1 MIRTKTRWQRRADTH
16 TPAQSSFLWRRRAL
30 MGGLAGAFVILT
42 GAVFYRQIIDTE
54 FLTIQGDLRCVRELE
69 IPARRGMILDRNG
82 EPLAV
87 STPMKTVW
95 ADPRLLSTHPE
106 AMGPLAKALDLDA
119 KKLAERVQA
128 NSAKGFMY
136 LVRRVEPSRTIKV
149 KEMINEAK
157 ALARQNV
164 KDRAQKKTDVK
175 IEPLGVEIDSEYR
188 RYYPGGE
195 VFGHILGFTNIEDQ
209 GQEGL
214 ERQFEESIRARPG
227 KRRVLQDGKAAA
239 VEELEQVSA
248 PRNGQD
254 LTLSLDRGLQFIA
267 YRELMRAVQHHKAAS
282 GTAVVLDVT
291 NGEVL
296 AMVNQPSFN
305 PNDLQG
311 GAGDNRRNRA
321 LTDVMEPGSTAKPL
335 VVAAALDLGRI
346 TPLTSFNTSGGTL
359 AVAGKTVKDVHAYGQ
374 LTTTGIITK
383 SSNVGVVKI
392 AQMMD
397 RETLWSLYDRLG
409 FGRPTGVQF
418 PGESGG
424 RLRNYKRWSTFEHAT
439 QAFGYGFNVTALQL
453 AQAYAVLAAD
463 GVKRTATLVKR
474 DEPAPEER
482 ILKAS
487 TARQVRAMMET
498 VVSEKGTAKLAAVEG
513 YRVGGKTGTAKK
525 SSGRRGYTAGKYQ
538 SVFAGMIPAGKPRM
552 VMVVMI
558 DEPRS
563 GGYYGGIVAAPVF
576 SKVMTEAMRIFN
588 VPPDDPPPTLT
599 LAAAGASR

>member
-1 MIRTKTRWQRRADTH
+1 MA
-16 TPAQSSFLWRRRAL
+16 
-30 MGGLAGAFVILT
+30 
-42 GAVFYRQIIDTE
+42 
-54 FLTIQGDLRCVRELE
+54 
-69 IPARRGMILDRNG
+69 
-82 EPLAV
+82 
-87 STPMKTVW
+87 
-95 ADPRLLSTHPE
+95 
-106 AMGPLAKALDLDA
+106 PLAKALDLDV
-119 KKLAERVQA
+119 KKLTERVQA

-136 LVRRVEPSRTIKV
+136 LARRVEPSRTIQV
-149 KEMINEAK
+149 REMIHEAK
-157 ALARQNV
+157 VLARQNV

-214 ERQFEESIRARPG
+214 ERQFEDSIRARPG

-248 PRNGQD
+248 PENGRD

-282 GTAVVLDVT
+282 GTAVVLDVA

-311 GAGDNRRNRA
+311 GSGDNRRNRA

-453 AQAYAVLAAD
+453 AQSYAVLAAD
-463 GVKRTATLVKR
+463 GVKRPATLVKR

-482 ILKAS
+482 ILKAH

-498 VVSEKGTAKLAAVEG
+498 VVSEKGTARLAAVEG
-513 YRVGGKTGTAKK
+513 YRVAGKTGTAKK

-563 GGYYGGIVAAPVF
+563 GGYYGGIVAAPIF

-599 LAAAGASR
+599 LVAAEVPR

>member
-1 MIRTKTRWQRRADTH
+1 
-16 TPAQSSFLWRRRAL
+16 
-30 MGGLAGAFVILT
+30 
-42 GAVFYRQIIDTE
+42 
-54 FLTIQGDLRCVRELE
+54 
-69 IPARRGMILDRNG
+69 
-82 EPLAV
+82 
-87 STPMKTVW
+87 
-95 ADPRLLSTHPE
+95 
-106 AMGPLAKALDLDA
+106 
-119 KKLAERVQA
+119 
-128 NSAKGFMY
+128 
-136 LVRRVEPSRTIKV
+136 
-149 KEMINEAK
+149 
-157 ALARQNV
+157 
-164 KDRAQKKTDVK
+164 
-175 IEPLGVEIDSEYR
+175 
-188 RYYPGGE
+188 
-195 VFGHILGFTNIEDQ
+195 
-209 GQEGL
+209 
-214 ERQFEESIRARPG
+214 
-227 KRRVLQDGKAAA
+227 
-239 VEELEQVSA
+239 
-248 PRNGQD
+248 
-254 LTLSLDRGLQFIA
+254 
-267 YRELMRAVQHHKAAS
+267 
-282 GTAVVLDVT
+282 
-291 NGEVL
+291 
-296 AMVNQPSFN
+296 MVNQPSFN

-311 GAGDNRRNRA
+311 GSGDNRRNRA

-374 LTTTGIITK
+374 LTTTGINTK

-392 AQMMD
+392 ALMMD

-463 GVKRTATLVKR
+463 GVKRPATLVKR

-482 ILKAS
+482 ILKAH

-498 VVSEKGTAKLAAVEG
+498 VVSEKGTARLAAVEG
-513 YRVGGKTGTAKK
+513 YRVAGKTGTAKK

-563 GGYYGGIVAAPVF
+563 GGYYGGIVAAPIF

-599 LAAAGASR
+599 LAAAEVPR